1 MNKLTAIIL
10 IALSVGAS
18 TTLLADESVA
28 NLTADEIRA
37 DASRLDNARL
47 ISTGQPDEAVLLAAQ
62 QAGIVA
68 VIDLRGEEED
78 RGLDE
83 AVSVEAL
90 GMQYVSLPVDGPA
103 DVTFDNAAKLDGLL
117 SDIDGPVLLHCASGN
132 RVGALMALRASLHG
146 ADAEAALAAGKAAGL
161 TRLEP
166 VVTELLQEK

>member
-103 DVTFDNAAKLDGLL
+103 DVTFDNAAKLDSLL